1 MPSGPIVGIVLAAG
15 MSRRLGRPKQ
25 LVEIDSV
32 PLVRIVA
39 STCLQSSLDDVV
51 VVTGHASEAIGG
63 TLDDLPVGIVHN
75 ADYESGQASS
85 LKAGVRTA
93 IELAADAVVV
103 LLADQPG
110 ISSETID
117 RLIAERRDSGSWI
130 GMVTYGEERGHP
142 VLFGHEVFAELDGI
156 SGDQGGREVIQRHR
170 DRVVLVD
177 GGREQVPMDVDT
189 EADVLALS
197 ESALDQG

>member
-25 LVEIDSV
+25 LVEIDGV

-39 STCLQSSLDDVV
+39 STCLQSSLEDVV
-51 VVTGHASEAIGG
+51 VVTGHESEAIAG
-63 TLDDLPVGIVHN
+63 TLDDHPVGIVHN

-93 IELAADAVVV
+93 IELGADAVVV
-103 LLADQPG
+103 VLADQPG

-117 RLIAERRDSGSWI
+117 RLIAARRDSGSWI
-130 GMVTYGEERGHP
+130 GMATYGEQRGHP
-142 VLFGHEVFAELDGI
+142 VLFGHEVFVELEGI
-156 SGDQGGREVIQRHR
+156 SGDQGGREVIKRYRQ
-170 DRVVLVD
+170 RVVLVD

-197 ESALDQG
+197 QSSLDQS